1 MNMNC
6 KQSDDLWRVEYNMSE
21 AEYSKYLEAVDLVCI
36 NCVENTTNENVCEN
50 CPVRRS
56 CDTYEREKTTK

>member
-1 MNMNC
+1 
-6 KQSDDLWRVEYNMSE
+6 MSE